1 MAANDWSTATGSEV
15 DQNEGRGGTQ
25 SGQTGT
31 EGVLIIHSFVCLS
44 LFLFFSFLFP
54 FYFSS
59 RNSWLWTNIL
69 GNSFAEWRSL
79 FPALEAFL
87 NLQLWRGQS
96 NTSAK
101 YTTLMLEV
109 SFTGIWIPSSAL
121 CPTVTVYWLKIWVR
135 TWTQCWMHLL
145 DETPSRKEGVFYN
158 RVC

>member
-1 MAANDWSTATGSEV
+1 MAANDWSTATRSEV
-15 DQNEGRGGTQ
+15 DQNKRRGGTQ

-44 LFLFFSFLFP
+44 LFLFFSFLFFR
-54 FYFSS
+54 FYFFFSEQLAVDKYSS
-59 RNSWLWTNIL
+59 KFFRWMKVT
-69 GNSFAEWRSL
+69 
-79 FPALEAFL
+79 FL
-87 NLQLWRGQS
+87 NLQLWRGHFQS
-96 NTSAK
+96 NSSAK
-101 YTTLMLEV
+101 YTTLILEV